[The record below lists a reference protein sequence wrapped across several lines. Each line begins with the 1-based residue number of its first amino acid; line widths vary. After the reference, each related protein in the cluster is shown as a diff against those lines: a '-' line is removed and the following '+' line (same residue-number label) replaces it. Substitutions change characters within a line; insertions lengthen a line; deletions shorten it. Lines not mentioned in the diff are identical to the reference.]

1 MSSGCVYASAER
13 GVRIRSG
20 RGYAPGCVYTRVGA
34 FTRAVGAVRI
44 RSGCIYAPGCVYAGR
59 CVYASGGCVY
69 TGGALLRTP
78 SRIHR
83 FLRIRT
89 PDRVYAGIDEP

>member
-1 MSSGCVYASAER
+1 MRLRERGAGGAYTQRARIRTRVRIRGWVRLRERWVPCVYAA
-13 GVRIRSG
+13 GA
-20 RGYAPGCVYTRVGA
+20 YMHPGVYTRVGA
-34 FTRAVGAVRI
+34 FTRAVGV
-44 RSGCIYAPGCVYAGR
+44 
-59 CVYASGGCVY
+59 CVY

-78 SRIHR
+78 SRIHW